1 MAPGCPAWPVGCL
14 VVCLGWAEHPA
25 GCPEWVVLPAA
36 CPGWVA
42 RLAACPG
49 LVRRV
54 LVGRERLGL
63 GRLREAGRAAQ
74 AGEKK
79 RPEVGLADAVELK
92 VARSKLLD
100 GSRKQRC

>member
-1 MAPGCPAWPVGCL
+1 
-14 VVCLGWAEHPA
+14 
-25 GCPEWVVLPAA
+25 
-36 CPGWVA
+36 
-42 RLAACPG
+42 
-49 LVRRV
+49 V